1 MLFLA
6 GWIPLVE
13 FRFVYRPEII
23 LSLSLAVEIYLLEGF
38 SSTGKWKYLLP
49 VPALFMLLSWAHP
62 SALLLL
68 IVLLCYAGGFLW
80 DWVKAREIDRKTVWP
95 LGLAISFSILF
106 ALINPY
112 GIRQLLL
119 PLLLSGE
126 KAFLQGVPEL
136 APVLKTAHKHR
147 FLLLT
152 VVSLTPII
160 ALRGGRRF
168 AYGLLFLIF
177 GFLTFKYARNLA
189 VLAVIMYVP
198 IVRSFQS
205 LSEMSPG
212 LSMTASKKSFIALAA
227 VLLIVS
233 VFSITRSGRWG
244 AGPASELFPVKSA
257 EFMLKYRP
265 KGNIFNQFY
274 TGNFLVWKLY
284 PAYLVSVDG
293 RHYTYD
299 RSLELYDQ
307 VFWMKEGWEKV
318 LLDYDVGTII
328 TPATNLVR
336 GSLVPF
342 ILKLDAD
349 PSWSLAVIEPAA
361 MLFIRTE
368 LLMNLDGVQ
377 TLSKDLIW
385 RQVIQES
392 SRNLGNYP
400 DSVESYLSLGIAHF
414 KLREFHD
421 SLEPFKKYLNYF
433 PNDSQALKVVTL
445 IEAAERGDIFS
456 KEELDALY
464 WSSRHTAGQ

>member
-1 MLFLA
+1 
-6 GWIPLVE
+6 
-13 FRFVYRPEII
+13 
-23 LSLSLAVEIYLLEGF
+23 
-38 SSTGKWKYLLP
+38 
-49 VPALFMLLSWAHP
+49 
-62 SALLLL
+62 
-68 IVLLCYAGGFLW
+68 
-80 DWVKAREIDRKTVWP
+80 
-95 LGLAISFSILF
+95 
-106 ALINPY
+106 
-112 GIRQLLL
+112 
-119 PLLLSGE
+119 
-126 KAFLQGVPEL
+126 
-136 APVLKTAHKHR
+136 
-147 FLLLT
+147 
-152 VVSLTPII
+152 
-160 ALRGGRRF
+160 
-168 AYGLLFLIF
+168 
-177 GFLTFKYARNLA
+177 
-189 VLAVIMYVP
+189 
-198 IVRSFQS
+198 
-205 LSEMSPG
+205 
-212 LSMTASKKSFIALAA
+212 MTASKKSFIALAA

-233 VFSITRSGRWG
+233 VFSITRAGRWG

-274 TGNFLVWKLY
+274 TGNFLLWKLY

-377 TLSKDLIW
+377 ALSKDFIW
-385 RQVIQES
+385 QQVIQES

-414 KLREFHD
+414 KLHEFHD

-433 PNDSQALKVVTL
+433 PNDSQALKVMTL